1 LKPLKPYFRRS
12 SGGSSSSCL
21 ASARSLS
28 APPIAQWFR
37 LWLLFHSLF
46 SPQRAAPAA
55 CDVRR
60 DPPCLVAGQTD
71 SSPSMAG
78 MALLMPVNRA
88 GAVEYEIDEN
98 NGIKA

>member
-1 LKPLKPYFRRS
+1 VPLAGQRLALPRHS
-12 SGGSSSSCL
+12 PLVVSGISP
-21 ASARSLS
+21 ASQQLRQLGDIGGD
-28 APPIAQWFR
+28 APR
-37 LWLLFHSLF
+37 
-46 SPQRAAPAA
+46 
-55 CDVRR
+55 
-60 DPPCLVAGQTD
+60 LVAGQTD

>member
-1 LKPLKPYFRRS
+1 MKRHYRRS
-12 SGGSSSSCL
+12 GRGRKRLSL
-21 ASARSLS
+21 AQQ
-28 APPIAQWFR
+28 PG
-37 LWLLFHSLF
+37 
-46 SPQRAAPAA
+46 QRGN
-55 CDVRR
+55 VRR

>member
-1 LKPLKPYFRRS
+1 VVSPL
-12 SGGSSSSCL
+12 
-21 ASARSLS
+21 AAI
-28 APPIAQWFR
+28 PPAV
-37 LWLLFHSLF
+37 L
-46 SPQRAAPAA
+46 PQRPRH
-55 CDVRR
+55 DVRG

-71 SSPSMAG
+71 SPPSMAG

>member
-1 LKPLKPYFRRS
+1 LRTHAESGAGLDRRRRRLRQLGDV
-12 SGGSSSSCL
+12 GGD
-21 ASARSLS
+21 
-28 APPIAQWFR
+28 APG
-37 LWLLFHSLF
+37 
-46 SPQRAAPAA
+46 
-55 CDVRR
+55 
-60 DPPCLVAGQTD
+60 LVAGQTD